1 MTRLQELVEQ
11 ATHKVLGVKQLD
23 SIILAELIA
32 QDCVDIA
39 TKEWNEHGW
48 YESGGKRIAEAIKDH
63 FGLE

>member
-32 QDCVDIA
+32 RECAEVARQHNLA
-39 TKEWNEHGW
+39 T
-48 YESGGKRIAEAIKDH
+48 AERSYMVHDAIKQH